1 MLRGT
6 MEEALCLL
14 CLSSLL
20 MFASQQ
26 QQPGDKELLPLLP
39 ASTYWDTSPSHQLI
53 TVRPSSSQFFSG
65 DSVTLSCDLHPSNI
79 RRTTRKRESQCGQ
92 GWGEPGNSS
101 CYIDVLMIWDSGVF
115 WCESRDGET
124 SERIN
129 ITITDSSV
137 LLQSPVLPVMEGQDV
152 SLSCRS
158 KNAPSNHTASF
169 YRGAALIGTS
179 HSGHMTLP
187 GVSRSD
193 EDFYSC
199 SISGAQS
206 ESSWISITAS
216 TLTPPTAQA
225 PPTVLMSPVRV
236 LCHLVV
242 FCPYCICTLITMS
255 VCRRTGTSRS
265 VSMAMNPSV
274 NADQRL
280 DDDYDVTSEVIT
292 VHQL

>member
-1 MLRGT
+1 PGTGCYLVSTAPLTTTNIYTQFIPFIRGN
-6 MEEALCLL
+6 E
-14 CLSSLL
+14 
-20 MFASQQ
+20 
-26 QQPGDKELLPLLP
+26 

-79 RRTTRKRESQCGQ
+79 TWRSRDGREVQCGQ
-92 GWGEPGNSS
+92 WWGEPGNSS
-101 CYIDVLMIWDSGVF
+101 CYIEFLTLLETGMF
-115 WCESRDGET
+115 WCENRDGET

-137 LLQSPVLPVMEGQDV
+137 LLQSPVLPVMEGQDA

-158 KNAPSNHTASF
+158 KNASSNHTASF
-169 YRGAALIGTS
+169 YRGSALIGTS
-179 HSGHMTLP
+179 PSGHMTLP

-216 TLTPPTAQA
+216 TLTPPTAQTLPTAQA
-225 PPTVLMSPVRV
+225 PPTSQAPPTAQAIPTA
-236 LCHLVV
+236 VV
-242 FCPYCICTLITMS
+242 
-255 VCRRTGTSRS
+255 VCVCCR
-265 VSMAMNPSV
+265 
-274 NADQRL
+274 
-280 DDDYDVTSEVIT
+280 E
-292 VHQL
+292 

>member
-1 MLRGT
+1 TERSMSLYHQSVYKV
-6 MEEALCLL
+6 LHLL
-14 CLSSLL
+14 QTTFSL
-20 MFASQQ
+20 FHSEQTVRTC
-26 QQPGDKELLPLLP
+26 KP
-39 ASTYWDTSPSHQLI
+39 ASTDWDTSPSHQLI

-79 RRTTRKRESQCGQ
+79 SRTTRTRESQCGQ
-92 GWGEPGNSS
+92 WWGEPVNSS
-101 CYIDVLMIWDSGVF
+101 CYIHYLVMWDSGMY
-115 WCESRDGET
+115 WCENRDGET

-216 TLTPPTAQA
+216 TLTPPTSQA
-225 PPTVLMSPVRV
+225 PPTAQAIPTAVWAPLSAVCAV
-236 LCHLVV
+236 ALLVV
-242 FCPYCICTLITMS
+242 
-255 VCRRTGTSRS
+255 VCVCCR
-265 VSMAMNPSV
+265 
-274 NADQRL
+274 
-280 DDDYDVTSEVIT
+280 E
-292 VHQL
+292 

>member
-79 RRTTRKRESQCGQ
+79 SRTTRKRESQCGQ
-92 GWGEPGNSS
+92 WWGEPVNSS
-101 CYIDVLMIWDSGVF
+101 CYIHYLVMWDSGVY
-115 WCESRDGET
+115 WCENRDGET

-129 ITITDSSV
+129 ITITGS
-137 LLQSPVLPVMEGQDV
+137 
-152 SLSCRS
+152 
-158 KNAPSNHTASF
+158 
-169 YRGAALIGTS
+169 ALIGTS
-179 HSGHMTLP
+179 PSGHMTLP

-199 SISGAQS
+199 IISGAQS

-225 PPTVLMSPVRV
+225 PPTAQTLISPVRV
-236 LCHLVV
+236 ICHLVV
-242 FCPYCICTLITMS
+242 FCPYCICTLIMMS
-255 VCRRTGTSRS
+255 VCRRTGSS
-265 VSMAMNPSV
+265 SPVSMVMSPPA
-274 NADQRL
+274 QGL
-280 DDDYDVTSEVIT
+280 EDDYDDVIADVTTE
-292 VHQL
+292 HQL